1 MIAFSIIRELLSLG
15 MQRLFI
21 WMGFYVLLASSGC
34 EDDAHF
40 DFTQLSG
47 HWQCVNS
54 ESGQCE
60 SWSSVGD
67 KEFTG
72 KGYVL
77 DGPDTIFVEKLSILQ
92 SNGVWVFTTKTG
104 DMMDPIAFTLNYQSA
119 NRVEFINPSMDFP
132 KKIGYEV
139 FTADSIQSYC
149 EGPRDGQN
157 VRILFDLVR
166 MKN

>member
-1 MIAFSIIRELLSLG
+1 MTRLLILMS
-15 MQRLFI
+15 
-21 WMGFYVLLASSGC
+21 FYVLMASTGC
-34 EDDAHF
+34 DDDAHF
-40 DFTQLSG
+40 DFNQLNG

-54 ESGQCE
+54 ESGQRE
-60 SWSSVGD
+60 SWVAAGEN
-67 KEFTG
+67 EFIG

-77 DGPDTIFVEKLSILQ
+77 DGSDTIFVEKLSILQ
-92 SNGVWVFTTKTG
+92 SKEVWVFTTKTG
-104 DMMDPIAFTLNYQSA
+104 DMTEPIPFTLNYQSG
-119 NRVEFINPSMDFP
+119 NKVEFINPSMDFP

-166 MKN
+166 IQN